1 MYNFNTGKET
11 FVPSSP
17 SFGTMVSRFLG
28 VGQQPSPPKK
38 KQGERGSIKLRL
50 KRLSRRLRGVQ
61 FFLLNFVLTR
71 RLTRRTREKRRII
84 SGSLSFSL
92 RGDRGE
98 GGGSSSEDRP
108 ISINRDRRRRR
119 GRRESNLRDHPR
131 KVTSQLAP
139 CHPVRPFHPLWLTSI
154 CHTPAT
160 RARHLPFASIYS

>member
-1 MYNFNTGKET
+1 
-11 FVPSSP
+11 
-17 SFGTMVSRFLG
+17 MVSRFLG
-28 VGQQPSPPKK
+28 VGQQPSPLKK

-61 FFLLNFVLTR
+61 FFLLDLVLTR
-71 RLTRRTREKRRII
+71 RLTPSAAYEGEEII